1 MEIFNINYIVSVI
14 LDIFK
19 VVPRSISLSLFGFIL
34 AIAISLI
41 VVILDHYRIPIL
53 YQISRFYVS
62 FFRGTPLLPQLFLIY
77 FGLPVIS
84 DIFIEMSSFV
94 AVIIALGLNSGAYM
108 SETLRGAILSVDKL
122 QIEAG
127 QSIGLKNT
135 QIMRLIILP
144 QAIKVAIPALMN
156 NLVDIIKSSSLAF
169 TVGLIDITA
178 VAKMRAASN
187 YNYFDSYIAAML
199 VYWIIVLILEKIQ
212 RQVEAKLD
220 VY

>member
-1 MEIFNINYIVSVI
+1 MDIFDIPYIFSVV

-19 VVPRSISLSLFGFIL
+19 VVPESLALSLFGFIL
-34 AIAISLI
+34 AIVISLI
-41 VVILDHYRIPIL
+41 VNIVDYYRIPIL
-53 YQISRFYVS
+53 HPISRFYVS

-77 FGLPVIS
+77 FGLPAIS
-84 DIFIEMSSFV
+84 SVFISISSFW
-94 AVIIALGLNSGAYM
+94 AVVIALGLNSGAYM
-108 SETLRGAILSVDKL
+108 SETLRGSILSVDKF
-122 QIEAG
+122 QMEAG
-127 QSIGLKNT
+127 QSIGLKEYEV
-135 QIMRLIILP
+135 MKLIILP
-144 QAIKVAIPALMN
+144 QAIRYAIPALMN

-199 VYWIIVLILEKIQ
+199 VYWAIVLITERLQVK
-212 RQVEAKLD
+212 VEAKLN